1 MSYKVRKVQSLDFF
15 ILFVLSVIWGSAFGA
30 IKIAV
35 DGSAPFTVVAAR
47 TIIGAAGIC
56 DWLLITGSWRLNWQD
71 LPWGRVCGIAFL
83 GTLLPFFL
91 ISWAEQFVDSSVAG
105 LLNGTGPLVT
115 VLGAHFITRDE
126 LLTKG
131 RLFGVLVGMGGVAI
145 LMYDGLAQLGGPSL
159 LAQLALI
166 LAFSCYAG
174 GNLMVRSVSSIS
186 PVQLTGFS
194 LILTSVVAL
203 PLAYFLEQPEPARWS
218 ADIWA
223 ALLWLGLVSTA
234 FAFSL
239 RYVLI
244 RRAGAGFMSNVGYTI
259 PMVAVVIGFVLLD
272 EAVTLPKLAAM
283 LVILGSL
290 YITRHAGVKLRD

>member
-1 MSYKVRKVQSLDFF
+1 MSHTIRKPQPLDFL
-15 ILFVLSVIWGSAFGA
+15 ILLVLSVIWGSAFGA

-35 DGSAPFTVVAAR
+35 DGSAPFSVVAAR
-47 TIIGAAGIC
+47 TVIGGLGIC
-56 DWLLITGSWRLNWQD
+56 LWLAVSGGFRLDWRA
-71 LPWGRVCGIAFL
+71 LPWGRLSAIAFL

-91 ISWAEQFVDSSVAG
+91 ISWAEQYVDSSVAG

-131 RLFGVLVGMGGVAI
+131 RLFGVLLGLGGVLI
-145 LMYDGLAQLGGPSL
+145 LMHDGVNKLGGASL
-159 LAQLALI
+159 IAQLALM

-174 GNLMVRSVSSIS
+174 GNLMVRGLTGIK

-194 LILTSVVAL
+194 LVLSSVVAI
-203 PLAYFLEQPEPARWS
+203 PLAIFLERPDPISWS
-218 ADIWA
+218 SDVWA

-244 RRAGAGFMSNVGYTI
+244 SRAGAGFMSNVGYTI
-259 PMVAVVIGFVLLD
+259 PMVAVAIGLVVLG
-272 EAVTLPKLAAM
+272 EPVTPPKLLAL
-283 LVILGSL
+283 LVILASL
-290 YITRHAGVKLRD
+290 YITRRAGVKLRS